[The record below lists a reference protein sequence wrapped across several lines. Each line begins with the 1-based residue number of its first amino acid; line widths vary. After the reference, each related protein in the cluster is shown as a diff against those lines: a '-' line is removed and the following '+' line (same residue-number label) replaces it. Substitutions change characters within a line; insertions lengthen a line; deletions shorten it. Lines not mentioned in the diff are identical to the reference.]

1 MLVEI
6 LKKLL
11 CPDFEDEFW
20 SRFVFE
26 LVVWPNRLLWKDELN
41 PRVRC
46 AFGNV
51 NITAS
56 LIGSKVATFSYLQQR
71 VPDHVNLWT
80 CDTEVKRRWRWR
92 CLDVTKAGC
101 QGLLTQHVL
110 VRVVPQVRQGQ
121 WGDGSRSDLVSYS
134 VTCLLLNGTANPI
147 LGLQSL
153 GHVVVPILRKCTHLE
168 KQSVWFL
175 SLQYQLPCR
184 NTELT

>member
-1 MLVEI
+1 MNSTLG
-6 LKKLL
+6 
-11 CPDFEDEFW
+11 
-20 SRFVFE
+20 S
-26 LVVWPNRLLWKDELN
+26 VVPL
-41 PRVRC
+41 
-46 AFGNV
+46 AMF
-51 NITAS
+51 NIIAS

-71 VPDHVNLWT
+71 VPDHVHLWT
-80 CDTEVKRRWRWR
+80 CDTEVKRRRWRR

-134 VTCLLLNGTANPI
+134 VTCLLLNGTANPL
-147 LGLQSL
+147 LGLQSW

-184 NTELT
+184 NTELTSVNPE

>member
-26 LVVWPNRLLWKDELN
+26 LGERPNRLLWKDELN

-80 CDTEVKRRWRWR
+80 CDTEVKRRRWRR

-147 LGLQSL
+147 LGLQSF

>member
-1 MLVEI
+1 MVMLVEI

-26 LVVWPNRLLWKDELN
+26 LGERPNRLLWKDELN

-71 VPDHVNLWT
+71 VPDHVNL
-80 CDTEVKRRWRWR
+80 
-92 CLDVTKAGC
+92 
-101 QGLLTQHVL
+101 
-110 VRVVPQVRQGQ
+110 
-121 WGDGSRSDLVSYS
+121 
-134 VTCLLLNGTANPI
+134 
-147 LGLQSL
+147 
-153 GHVVVPILRKCTHLE
+153 
-168 KQSVWFL
+168 
-175 SLQYQLPCR
+175 
-184 NTELT
+184 